1 MFFMASPPEL
11 GALAEPQA
19 EKPLRVGGDRSL
31 LLP

>member
-19 EKPLRVGGDRSL
+19 EKPLYLSEQAQL
-31 LLP
+31 A